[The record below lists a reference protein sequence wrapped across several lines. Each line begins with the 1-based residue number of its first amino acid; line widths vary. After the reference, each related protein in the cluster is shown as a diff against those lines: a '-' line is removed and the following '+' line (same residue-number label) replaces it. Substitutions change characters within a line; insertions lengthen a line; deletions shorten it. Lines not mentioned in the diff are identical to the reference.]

1 MSEDKDIG
9 WMYQGAKALV
19 NREDYLLGKKIDK
32 NFEKYSDAVNEQKP
46 EALDALLH
54 TRTVVKPQP
63 SAVKTSALEN
73 YVVAT
78 EDPLVAVK
86 VKEETRRR
94 EVLENPLMKLKF
106 QKMLKEMMAEREGKT
121 EKKKKKKKR
130 KDSVDDEKPKKLKK
144 KKKSRESTEKSS
156 TSETIS
162 KRKGSRH
169 QPANI
174 LKGIHFRGVIPPLHL
189 DLTQILSLAVAKDTR
204 ASEAMLENLGRVRF
218 PQFNQSKGK
227 IPILEARS
235 HLLQFQVKDEKV
247 AHPWNEVDVE
257 DEVHLLLSREMMP
270 KIARLVSQT
279 ANTNLEKPVEE
290 LHLLE
295 NDVFRVEI
303 EGVVRGDLNHQNAGE
318 LLKSLTEAELQ
329 LHRNVQGGR
338 HQDRREG
345 VMTLLQHHPEETKKR
360 VALKL
365 ETILHEQVRNG
376 KEISVLAV
384 DLRHLWP
391 LEKLLILNLR
401 KRARKRSA
409 VQVHVLQ
416 HQAQILRMQVVVG
429 KLLPRQKDRGNP
441 PAALLMMLQLDQG
454 SRKQP
459 YQITRG
465 IRKSSSQKE
474 KRVRAFDSHIPE
486 HLRPKGSGGENSEEE
501 EIEDRFDREER
512 ERKKRFEG
520 FGLVGVKKKSDDAG
534 VSSENPYELSRKPTL
549 PVYKKPERH
558 RPLTEEEKQ
567 EKLREMM
574 QNAAWRQE
582 TRNSNLK
589 RARLVDEKE
598 AEEDTNDKAPTF
610 IRSQLNSAASDLT
623 VEQRLQ
629 SNKKSLQ
636 RSHGFME
643 PKFTSK

>member
-94 EVLENPLMKLKF
+94 EVLENPLMKLK
-106 QKMLKEMMAEREGKT
+106 
-121 EKKKKKKKR
+121 
-130 KDSVDDEKPKKLKK
+130 
-144 KKKSRESTEKSS
+144 
-156 TSETIS
+156 
-162 KRKGSRH
+162 
-169 QPANI
+169 
-174 LKGIHFRGVIPPLHL
+174 GVIPPLHL

-365 ETILHEQVRNG
+365 ETILHE
-376 KEISVLAV
+376 
-384 DLRHLWP
+384 
-391 LEKLLILNLR
+391 
-401 KRARKRSA
+401 
-409 VQVHVLQ
+409 
-416 HQAQILRMQVVVG
+416 QVVVG

-629 SNKKSLQ
+629 ICYLYAKVSFPSLIDAILQ
-636 RSHGFME
+636 SSMRSVEETCNFPADAEASDCENPFCNELGVE
-643 PKFTSK
+643 AEAGPTPAPPPDCCC